1 MGFAPTAFRVTGGC
15 SDCLS
20 YYPKMEPAP
29 ESNRVLPITSRTC
42 AFLMAANH
50 AYVITLTGKINW
62 LRGQEFHL
70 NQRNLIFNR
79 SAVLTDGKSHRNI
92 YTTPEY
98 KMVGAERIALPWPRS
113 QAEWPTNGPHSVK
126 ESVQQEPGSTTSAD
140 ALLQFDY
147 EYTMAAQ
154 ARQSWAALDGFS
166 YAGNTVR
173 ALNALVPSS
182 FSPGLLFVLYSW
194 KWVQGRRLNPLQEGM
209 NLSFYLINYP
219 A

>member
-1 MGFAPTAFRVTGGC
+1 MLNGGK
-15 SDCLS
+15 SRLRHYTS
-20 YYPKMEPAP
+20 RQYKLARGSGVSPEPA
-29 ESNRVLPITSRTC
+29 E
-42 AFLMAANH
+42 
-50 AYVITLTGKINW
+50 
-62 LRGQEFHL
+62 
-70 NQRNLIFNR
+70 FNR

-140 ALLQFDY
+140 ALLQSDY

-154 ARQSWAALDGFS
+154 ARPSWAALDGFAC
-166 YAGNTVR
+166 AGNNVR